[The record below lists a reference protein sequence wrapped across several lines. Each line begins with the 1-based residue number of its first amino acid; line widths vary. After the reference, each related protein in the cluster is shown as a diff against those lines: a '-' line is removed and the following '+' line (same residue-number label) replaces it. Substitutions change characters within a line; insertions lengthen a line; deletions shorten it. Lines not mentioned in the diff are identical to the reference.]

1 MTKKRVL
8 VWLSWGVDSAV
19 AAHLLLQQGH
29 EVTGGFMI
37 NYMADDG
44 NCPTRT
50 DLDEAKKVAE
60 HLGIQLFTFDFTAE
74 YDKLIMDYIFEGYK
88 KGITPNPD
96 VLCNSLVK
104 FDLFLKEAI
113 SYGFDYVATG
123 HYARIEKTDDGVFH
137 LLKWVDPNKDQSYFL
152 AGLTQEQLS
161 RSLFP
166 IGHLPKPEVR
176 QVALDANLPN
186 ATRKD
191 SQGLCFIGKVD
202 MKEFLAQKI
211 AKKPG
216 DILDT
221 SGKKVG
227 EHDGAYFYTI
237 GQRKWIKVG
246 GWPALFVVKKDV
258 ENNVIVVWNESD
270 LELYSDRLFARDWH
284 WIGNARDLPF
294 TAKAKIRYRQA
305 DQDVQIIAAGEN
317 RIEAIFTEKQRAITS
332 GQVFALYDGDEL
344 VGSGI
349 IE

>member
-8 VWLSWGVDSAV
+8 VWLSGGVDSAV
-19 AAHLLLQQGH
+19 AAYLLLQQGY

-37 NYMADDG
+37 NYLADDG

-50 DLDEAKKVAE
+50 DLDEAKKVADF
-60 HLGIQLFTFDFTAE
+60 LGIQLFTFDFTVE
-74 YDKLIMDYIFEGYK
+74 YEKLIMDYIFEWYR

-123 HYARIEKTDDGVFH
+123 HYARIEKDTAGICH
-137 LLKWVDPNKDQSYFL
+137 LLKGNDPNKDQSYFL
-152 AGLTQEQLS
+152 AGLNQEQLS

-166 IGHLPKPEVR
+166 IGDIPKPEVR
-176 QVALDANLPN
+176 KIALDAKLPN

-202 MKEFLAQKI
+202 MKDFLAQKI

-237 GQRKWIKVG
+237 GQRKWIKIW

-258 ENNVIVVWNESD
+258 DKNVVIVWDESD
-270 LELYSDRLFARDWH
+270 LDLYSDRLFAREWH
-284 WIGNARDLPF
+284 WIWESRALPF
-294 TAKAKIRYRQA
+294 DAKAKIRYRQA
-305 DQDVQIIAAGEN
+305 DQDVKLTNAGDN
-317 RIEAIFTEKQRAITS
+317 RLEAIFPDRQRAITS
-332 GQVFALYDGDEL
+332 GQTIAVYDGDEL
-344 VGSGI
+344 IGSGT

>member
-1 MTKKRVL
+1 
-8 VWLSWGVDSAV
+8 
-19 AAHLLLQQGH
+19 
-29 EVTGGFMI
+29 MI
-37 NYMADDG
+37 NYLADDG

-50 DLDEAKKVAE
+50 DLDEAKKVADF
-60 HLGIQLFTFDFTAE
+60 LGIQLFTFDFTVE
-74 YDKLIMDYIFEGYK
+74 YEKLIMEYIFEGYR

-123 HYARIEKTDDGVFH
+123 HYARIEKDTNGVCH
-137 LLKWVDPNKDQSYFL
+137 LLKGNDPNKDQSYFL

-166 IGHLPKPEVR
+166 IGNIPKPEVR
-176 QVALDANLPN
+176 KIALDAKLPN

-202 MKEFLAQKI
+202 MKDFLAQKI

-237 GQRKWIKVG
+237 GQRK
-246 GWPALFVVKKDV
+246 
-258 ENNVIVVWNESD
+258 
-270 LELYSDRLFARDWH
+270 
-284 WIGNARDLPF
+284 
-294 TAKAKIRYRQA
+294 
-305 DQDVQIIAAGEN
+305 
-317 RIEAIFTEKQRAITS
+317 
-332 GQVFALYDGDEL
+332 
-344 VGSGI
+344 
-349 IE
+349 